1 MEKRLPIAIVV
12 HLAQAGEHAAQNPE
26 VTYTDNISG
35 HGACVVSVRPWRAGE
50 IAEITSL
57 NDRINLHGK
66 VVYCHRRGEGRYNV
80 GVFFQDREVT
90 WSPPTS
96 YASHHVGI
104 YRDFSASKLVRS
116 A

>member
-12 HLAQAGEHAAQNPE
+12 HLAQADEHAAQDPE

-57 NDRINLHGK
+57 NDRITLHGK

-80 GVFFQDREVT
+80 GVSFQDREVT
-90 WSPPTS
+90 WNPCAPYVSPQS
-96 YASHHVGI
+96 GI
-104 YRDFSASKLVRS
+104 RRNIEPKVVRS